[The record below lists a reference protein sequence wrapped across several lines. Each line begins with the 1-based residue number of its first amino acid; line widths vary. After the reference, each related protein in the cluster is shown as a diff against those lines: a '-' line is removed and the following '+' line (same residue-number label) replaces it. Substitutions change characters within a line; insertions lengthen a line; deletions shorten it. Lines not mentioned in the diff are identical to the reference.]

1 MDKCSKEIRGDCGWR
16 ARMQLAGEYIK
27 KEDFQMKEPQKNQE
41 KGIRTRIVR
50 ESERGVYILVQ
61 EHRPQARL

>member
-1 MDKCSKEIRGDCGWR
+1 
-16 ARMQLAGEYIK
+16 MQLVREYIK